1 MIDGLQNSLLH
12 LCPFMET
19 FYKLPEIIKDEM
31 VNT

>member
-1 MIDGLQNSLLH
+1 
-12 LCPFMET
+12 MET